1 MVRIAHISC
10 YPSLLRKVHLPLTCS
25 VSNKL
30 LSTMKTKR
38 FQIEVNT
45 LGSLSFNLRMY
56 SFFVL
61 PVIFQG
67 VMGNLAFKNTFLVLH
82 LQIRSSCEET
92 FDRCLWNGEEFD
104 CCSHFLQLE
113 TELGICYSINNVQT
127 VWVIGFPIHSHIRTV
142 SPNFEAYD
150 YGDHECTCLM
160 NCDTPSQCS
169 RNSSQPRKTMNL
181 KSDRSTG
188 PGSLRLDFKT
198 PTNVSSGIHCFH
210 IIKPL
215 THKMVAIQNVSFQA
229 GYMTNLYRT
238 NYECQIT

>member
-1 MVRIAHISC
+1 
-10 YPSLLRKVHLPLTCS
+10 
-25 VSNKL
+25 
-30 LSTMKTKR
+30 MKTKR

-127 VWVIGFPIHSHIRTV
+127 V
-142 SPNFEAYD
+142 
-150 YGDHECTCLM
+150 
-160 NCDTPSQCS
+160 
-169 RNSSQPRKTMNL
+169 
-181 KSDRSTG
+181 
-188 PGSLRLDFKT
+188 
-198 PTNVSSGIHCFH
+198 
-210 IIKPL
+210 
-215 THKMVAIQNVSFQA
+215 
-229 GYMTNLYRT
+229 
-238 NYECQIT
+238 